1 MEGLL
6 KKDVLVRVKGV
17 QTNDLG
23 EKDTIE
29 LVTPGQLFI
38 RPDSYYILYNETEI
52 SGMEGTTT
60 TIKVEPS
67 RVTLNRM
74 GTSTLKQTFEQ
85 GVLNEG
91 YYVTPYGTMHIS
103 VIPSKVQVDLTDLGG
118 RINLEYELQIGQE
131 KISNN
136 ELSITVTS
144 Y

>member
-1 MEGLL
+1 M

-29 LVTPGQLFI
+29 LITPGQLFI

-60 TIKVEPS
+60 SLKVEPS

-74 GTSTLKQTFEQ
+74 GTSTQKQTFEK
-85 GVLNEG
+85 GVLNQG
-91 YYVTPYGTMHIS
+91 CYVTPYGTMHIS
-103 VIPSKVQVDLTDLGG
+103 VIPSKVQVDLTDMGG
-118 RINLEYELQIGQE
+118 SINLEYELQVGQE

-136 ELSITVTS
+136 ELSIIVTS
-144 Y
+144 H